1 MPSLNSALVFSLLL
15 ASATAFQGGLQHR
28 SRLPYHSTAVFMP
41 RAGRMASVVRRA
53 EAEAEAEAMD
63 LDLEEMFDIF
73 EKADSEISNEEVGMA
88 PDAADP
94 REDPDNSKNDK
105 LKAFTNGDISQT
117 PIAYQVGLGVFVAG
131 WAVILG
137 GIATGNP
144 VI

>member
-28 SRLPYHSTAVFMP
+28 SRLPYHATAVFMP

-73 EKADSEISNEEVGMA
+73 ERGVCMKVSVAVCPSTPNWPLKSTIFSRKLLAAKAA
-88 PDAADP
+88 P
-94 REDPDNSKNDK
+94 
-105 LKAFTNGDISQT
+105 
-117 PIAYQVGLGVFVAG
+117 LGNMRPS
-131 WAVILG
+131 
-137 GIATGNP
+137 TCT
-144 VI
+144 